1 MIFEDRWY
9 QTEAVESIFSYFMGS
24 TGNPVVALPTGTG
37 KSIVIGRF
45 MQRVLRQWPKQRFL
59 VLTHVKE
66 LVEQNA
72 KKLAEMWPTA
82 PIGIYSAGLGRR
94 DTAMSI
100 TFGGVASVVNCVEAF
115 GHRDLLLV
123 DECHLISP
131 KADTMYGE
139 VISRLKAINPHLK
152 VVGFTATAFRLG
164 QGMIIEG
171 GIFTDICY
179 DLTGV
184 EAFNRLIAEGFI
196 SPLIPKRTRTALDVS
211 NVGMNNGE
219 FAQGALQAAVDKDE
233 ITYAALREMVEFG
246 SDRQSWLIFA
256 SGVEHAEHI
265 ADALTSFGIPAAAI
279 HSKLKDGERD
289 ARLAAFK
296 RGELR
301 ALSNNNV
308 LTTGFDHPPVDLIG
322 MLRPTMSPGLWVQM
336 LGRGTRP
343 SPATGK
349 RNCLVLDFAGN
360 TKRLGPINDPVIP
373 KRKGP
378 GTGEAPVRICEAC
391 GCYNHASARICIN
404 CGEEFTFQTKIIA
417 SAGTDELLRSD
428 LPVVEYFDVQR
439 VTYNRHQREGSF
451 PVIKVSYF
459 TGLQK
464 FDEWVCL
471 EHSGFPGKKAR
482 DWWRQRHADEPPA
495 TTDEALQYVARLR
508 VPRRIRVWVN
518 KKIPEVLSHE
528 Y

>member
-9 QTEAVESIFSYFMGS
+9 QTEAVESIFTYFMGS
-24 TGNPVVALPTGTG
+24 AGNPVVALPTGTG

-45 MQRVLRQWPKQRFL
+45 IQRVLNTWPKQRFL
-59 VLTHVKE
+59 ILTHVKE

-72 KKLAEMWPTA
+72 KKLADMWPTA

-131 KADTMYGE
+131 KADTMYSE
-139 VISRLKAINPHLK
+139 VINRLKAINPYLK

-164 QGMIIEG
+164 QGMITES

-184 EAFNRLIAEGFI
+184 DAFNRLIAEGFI
-196 SPLIPKRTRTALDVS
+196 SPLVPKKTRTALDVS
-211 NVGMNNGE
+211 DVGMNNGE
-219 FAQGALQAAVDKDE
+219 YAQGALQAAVDKEE
-233 ITYAALREMVEFG
+233 ITYAALQEMLQFG
-246 SDRQSWLIFA
+246 QDRQSWLIFA

-265 ADALTSFGIPAAAI
+265 ADMLSSFGVPSAAI
-279 HSKLKDGERD
+279 HSKLKDTERD
-289 ARLAAFK
+289 ARLTAFK

-378 GTGEAPVRICEAC
+378 GTGEAPVRICPAC
-391 GCYNHASARICIN
+391 DCYNHASARFCIN

-439 VTYNRHQREGSF
+439 VTYNRHEKEGSK
-451 PVIKVSYF
+451 PMIKVSYY

-464 FDEWVCL
+464 FDEWIGL
-471 EHSGFPGKKAR
+471 EHPGYAAKKAC
-482 DWWRQRHADEPPA
+482 DWWRQRHSEEPPE
-495 TTDEALQYVARLR
+495 TTDEALQFVSRLR
-508 VPRRIRVWVN
+508 VPKRIRVWVN
-518 KKIPEVLSHE
+518 KKLPEVLSYE